1 MVSERPPLCE
11 IERFVIGA
19 MVVCVRSDRAWALG
33 WLGSTCVASERVNEC
48 HRLIATVTSE
58 YR

>member
-1 MVSERPPLCE
+1 MVSERPPSMCE

-19 MVVCVRSDRAWALG
+19 ILVRVRWDRTWALG
-33 WLGSTCVASERVNEC
+33 RLGRASAASERVNER

-58 YR
+58 